1 MPATRGN
8 VHAPQPGL
16 RCGEVFTGDQGDFGL
31 NGLRRVL
38 TIAPAPEAIPAGGD
52 AGTGPWRARIWSRR
66 RPRRRS
72 PRGAIAPRT
81 GIASRRSARGTT
93 AATRGAPIPWDAS
106 SDPRS
111 PALTDLGPATAVSD
125 LVGSLVGE
133 YIGNG
138 PTARTY
144 LNGDVITVVLEDTL
158 TKGEERL
165 VRDGMSELV
174 LSTRRAFQRT
184 MRDDLVAGVERIT
197 GRRVRVSA
205 NEMRPDISVE
215 VFVLDDSSGR
225 DPAGDAR

>member
-1 MPATRGN
+1 MT
-8 VHAPQPGL
+8 
-16 RCGEVFTGDQGDFGL
+16 
-31 NGLRRVL
+31 
-38 TIAPAPEAIPAGGD
+38 
-52 AGTGPWRARIWSRR
+52 
-66 RPRRRS
+66 
-72 PRGAIAPRT
+72 PRT
-81 GIASRRSARGTT
+81 GIASRRFARG
-93 AATRGAPIPWDAS
+93 AAAAARGAPIPWDAPS
-106 SDPRS
+106 NPRS
-111 PALTDLGPATAVSD
+111 AALSDLEPATAVSD

-133 YIGNG
+133 YIGQG

-215 VFVLDDSSGR
+215 VFVLDSSSAR
-225 DPAGDAR
+225 DRAGDAR

>member
-1 MPATRGN
+1 
-8 VHAPQPGL
+8 
-16 RCGEVFTGDQGDFGL
+16 
-31 NGLRRVL
+31 L
-38 TIAPAPEAIPAGGD
+38 TIAPAREAIPAAGD
-52 AGTGPWRARIWSRR
+52 AGTGLWRARIWSRR
-66 RPRRRS
+66 RPRRR
-72 PRGAIAPRT
+72 RRRAAIAPRT
-81 GIASRRSARGTT
+81 GIASRRSARDV
-93 AATRGAPIPWDAS
+93 AVATRGAPIAWDAS
-106 SDPRS
+106 SDSRS
-111 PALTDLGPATAVSD
+111 PALTDLRPATAVSD

-133 YIGNG
+133 YIGHG

-215 VFVLDDSSGR
+215 VFVLDGSSGR
-225 DPAGDAR
+225 EPAGDAR

>member
-1 MPATRGN
+1 M
-8 VHAPQPGL
+8 
-16 RCGEVFTGDQGDFGL
+16 
-31 NGLRRVL
+31 
-38 TIAPAPEAIPAGGD
+38 
-52 AGTGPWRARIWSRR
+52 
-66 RPRRRS
+66 
-72 PRGAIAPRT
+72 
-81 GIASRRSARGTT
+81 ASTSGH
-93 AATRGAPIPWDAS
+93 
-106 SDPRS
+106 
-111 PALTDLGPATAVSD
+111 
-125 LVGSLVGE
+125 
-133 YIGNG
+133 G

-197 GRRVRVSA
+197 GRRVRLSA